1 MGTFAVQIAK
11 AFGADVTAV
20 CSTRNVDMVRAL
32 GADRVVDYTQEDFTR
47 SGQRYALILVVAGNR
62 SLPALRRVLAP
73 DGIVVMAGAP
83 KGGFAI
89 LARLFQA
96 VVVSRFASQ
105 KMVPFLARINRPDL
119 LVLKELIED
128 GKVTPVI
135 DRTYPLSETPAA
147 LRYLEE
153 GHAGG
158 KVAITL

>member
-11 AFGADVTAV
+11 AFGADV
-20 CSTRNVDMVRAL
+20 
-32 GADRVVDYTQEDFTR
+32 VVDYTTEDLTR
-47 SGQRYALILVVAGNR
+47 SGQRYALILDVAGNR

-83 KGGFAI
+83 KSGFAI